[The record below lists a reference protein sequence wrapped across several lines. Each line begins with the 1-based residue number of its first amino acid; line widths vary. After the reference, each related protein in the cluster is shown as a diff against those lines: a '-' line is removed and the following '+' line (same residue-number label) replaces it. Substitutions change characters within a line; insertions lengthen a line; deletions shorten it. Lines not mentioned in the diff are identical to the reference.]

1 MLCGAHTNASEW
13 NRNVCGRYSILSEGF
28 MKLGFNVKAIRHA
41 IRNLYCT
48 KWIKSDHSPVV
59 IVKITFAFVI
69 AWGLEFWMDF
79 SCCWLRSTEKKL
91 LLVSKKWD
99 EYRFK
104 MFRGEIDTN
113 SNLLNHWY
121 YASGSPFGRFFSPF
135 PSLSFSLS
143 ISFDLFHICSAF
155 FGENDLRLRYYFLRH
170 FLWLFAVQWSVL
182 GRNKAFQFKENKNAD
197 RIPYNWQ

>member
-121 YASGSPFGRFFSPF
+121 YASGF
-135 PSLSFSLS
+135 LSLS
-143 ISFDLFHICSAF
+143 IPLFLSLYLFRSFSYLLCVFRWKWPASEILFFKAF
-155 FGENDLRLRYYFLRH
+155 FVAICGAMIRVR
-170 FLWLFAVQWSVL
+170 
-182 GRNKAFQFKENKNAD
+182 
-197 RIPYNWQ
+197 